1 MALRAPELEFLPP
14 SPWAR
19 WWGHGVLALGLVACA
34 LVFLRYTEAA
44 DAQAAALARLQPQAG
59 PARAA
64 APVPPALAAEIA
76 AAQAVAA
83 TLAVPW
89 DAWFRALESV
99 SVPGVVLTALQPEGS
114 SRRARVGGQA
124 TDLAQVLAYMARLE
138 QAPGFRQVLL
148 VDHALQ
154 EDAGAQPLR
163 FTLTAE
169 WEAP

>member
-1 MALRAPELEFLPP
+1 MAMQAPRLDFLPP

-19 WWGHGVLALGLVACA
+19 WWGHGVLALGLAACA
-34 LVFLRYTEAA
+34 LVGLRYGQAA
-44 DAQAAALARLQPQAG
+44 DAQAKAHARLQPQ
-59 PARAA
+59 
-64 APVPPALAAEIA
+64 PVAERSELPRALAAEIA

-99 SVPGVVLTALQPEGS
+99 SVPGVFLTALQPEGN
-114 SRRARVGGQA
+114 SRRARVSGQA
-124 TDLAQVLAYMARLE
+124 AELAQVLDYMAKLE
-138 QAPGFRQVLL
+138 RTPGFRQVLL
-148 VDHALQ
+148 VDHAVQ
-154 EDAGAQPLR
+154 EDAVPRQLR

>member
-1 MALRAPELEFLPP
+1 MAMQAPDLDFLPP

-19 WWGHGVLALGLVACA
+19 WWGHAVLALGLVACA
-34 LVFLRYTEAA
+34 LVGLRYSQAA
-44 DAQAAALARLQPQAG
+44 DARATALAQLQPQA
-59 PARAA
+59 RSDQAA
-64 APVPPALAAEIA
+64 VPLPRALATEIE

-99 SVPGVVLTALQPEGS
+99 NVPGVFLTALQPEGN
-114 SRRARVGGQA
+114 SRRARVTGQA
-124 TDLAQVLAYMARLE
+124 TDLAQVLAYLDRLE
-138 QAPGFRQVLL
+138 RTPGFRQVLL
-148 VDHALQ
+148 VDHAVQ
-154 EDAGAQPLR
+154 EDAAPPHLR